1 MSNIANCFD
10 FCHNNRSV
18 FGIPAP
24 LDRATLTLIC
34 GADLYTVSKLLGHC
48 NTSTTQIY
56 ARIVDKNKR
65 KAVNLIPKSNPIA
78 RIHYI
83 RNMKDEKPR
92 VVKIHDVQIDS
103 NYVQWLNEIKSRY
116 RSAQIKTAVK
126 VNAEQM
132 LFNWQLGRDLVI
144 RKAEEQWGA
153 GVVEQLSLDL
163 QAAFPESKGFSTTN
177 LWRMKQWYLFY
188 ASQAEKLAHLGR
200 EIPADTKLSQL
211 VGELQS
217 AGSQVNIKLPQL
229 VGEFDNADFPP
240 ILAYVP
246 WGHHAEIIAKCKTIE
261 EALFYIKKCVTEG
274 WSRNTLMNCIKGHYY
289 ENIGGAITNFADK
302 LPSPQSELA
311 QAITKDTYD
320 FGFISLEDG
329 YKEEA
334 LETELEKHLTRF
346 LLELG
351 TGFAYM
357 GRQKQLIIAGKTRKL
372 DMLFFHI
379 PLNCYVVI
387 ELKAVPFQPE
397 FAGKL
402 NFYVNAVD
410 DLIKTPAQNP
420 TIGLLICSNKDETE
434 VQYAFNGITTPM
446 GVASYDNVK
455 KLQEQLPSVEELKA
469 RIRILEEELEKKQ
482 E

>member
-1 MSNIANCFD
+1 M
-10 FCHNNRSV
+10 RSE
-18 FGIPAP
+18 
-24 LDRATLTLIC
+24 RT
-34 GADLYTVSKLLGHC
+34 K
-48 NTSTTQIY
+48 
-56 ARIVDKNKR
+56 
-65 KAVNLIPKSNPIA
+65 
-78 RIHYI
+78 
-83 RNMKDEKPR
+83 
-92 VVKIHDVQIDS
+92 VVKTHDVKIDS
-103 NYVQWLNEIKSRY
+103 NYIQWLNDIKSRY
-116 RSAQIKTAVK
+116 RSAQIKAAVK
-126 VNAEQM
+126 VNAEQ
-132 LFNWQLGRDLVI
+132 LIFNWQLGRDLVT
-144 RKAEEQWGA
+144 RKAEEQWGS
-153 GVVEQLSLDL
+153 GVVEQLSMDL

-177 LWRMKQWYLFY
+177 LWRMKQWYEFY
-188 ASQAEKLAHLGR
+188 SS
-200 EIPADTKLSQL
+200 EIAQ
-211 VGELQS
+211 Q
-217 AGSQVNIKLPQL
+217 KLPQL
-229 VGEFDNADFPP
+229 VGELKQSENQPNIKLSQVVGESQHTDFPP
-240 ILAYVP
+240 LFAYVP
-246 WGHHAEIIAKCKTIE
+246 WGHHAEIIAKCKTVE
-261 EALFYIKKCVTEG
+261 EALFYVKKCAAEG

-289 ENIGGAITNFADK
+289 ENLGGAITNFADK

-320 FGFISLEDG
+320 FGFISLEEG

-334 LETELEKHLTRF
+334 LETELEKQLTRF

-387 ELKAVPFQPE
+387 ELKAAPFQPE

-410 DLIKTPAQNP
+410 DIIKTPAQNP

-455 KLQEQLPSVEELKA
+455 RLQEQLPSVEELKA
-469 RIRILEEELEKKQ
+469 RIRLLEKELEKNRG
-482 E
+482 